1 MGMPESQQTLPPVE
15 PGSGEAA
22 PGTGQ
27 LLFTERLVKLLDSL
41 VKMPNKC
48 LNLRKSGVSVP
59 GVNPYGK

>member
-1 MGMPESQQTLPPVE
+1 MPESQQTLPPVE
-15 PGSGEAA
+15 PWVWGGG

-27 LLFTERLVKLLDSL
+27 LLFTERLVKLLGSL

-48 LNLRKSGVSVP
+48 LNLRKSGVTVP